1 MRWYD
6 WVLIT
11 LTIVILLIAMIL
23 IMGPTKVEA
32 STWVKSS
39 DMYGVKVYTNVESG
53 KTVRIVE

>member
-1 MRWYD
+1 
-6 WVLIT
+6 
-11 LTIVILLIAMIL
+11 MIL